1 MTKKML
7 MIIDPQVD
15 FISGSLAVEGASS
28 AMIDLARYIERHGD
42 EYDVIGVS
50 LDWHPTNHCSFKDNG
65 GIWPPHCVQHTVG
78 ATISPEVFDA
88 IKKAKNVFYVP
99 FTKGSL
105 PGSEEYSFMDNKTNI
120 EHFKILLDE
129 EEIEQID
136 VCGIALD
143 YCVKESIIGM
153 WGQGLGDKI
162 NLLLKY
168 SPAIGDPKLTLDELT
183 SKGIKLVG

>member
-1 MTKKML
+1 MAKKML

-42 EYDVIGVS
+42 EYEVIGVS
-50 LDWHPTNHCSFKDNG
+50 LDWHPTDHSSFKDNG

-88 IKKAKNVFYVP
+88 IKTAKKGFYVP
-99 FTKGSL
+99 FTKGSIQ
-105 PGSEEYSFMDNKTNI
+105 GIEEYSFMDDKNNVEAFLNLI
-120 EHFKILLDE
+120 DE
-129 EEIEQID
+129 DEIDQID
-136 VCGIALD
+136 VCGIALTH
-143 YCVKESIIGM
+143 CVHKSVIGI
-153 WGQGLGDKI
+153 WAKGLGDKV

-168 SPAIGDPKLTLDELT
+168 SPAIGDPTETLKDLEAR
-183 SKGIKLVG
+183 GIKIIS